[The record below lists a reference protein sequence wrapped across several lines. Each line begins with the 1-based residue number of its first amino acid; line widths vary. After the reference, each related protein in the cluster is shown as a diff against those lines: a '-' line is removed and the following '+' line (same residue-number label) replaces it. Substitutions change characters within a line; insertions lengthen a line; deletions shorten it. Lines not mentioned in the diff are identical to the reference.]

1 MEVLLRIMSGLGL
14 LVVLLLLVEVLAVGV
29 SLLILRIVEKLLGD
43 VEGESVADGNGYGE
57 ESGEGS

>member
-1 MEVLLRIMSGLGL
+1 MELLLRIISGLGL

-29 SLLILRIVEKLLGD
+29 SLLILRIVEKKLGD

>member
-29 SLLILRIVEKLLGD
+29 SLLILRIVEKMLGD
-43 VEGESVADGNGYGE
+43 VEGESVAGGHGNGE

>member
-14 LVVLLLLVEVLAVGV
+14 LVMLLLLVEVLAAGA
-29 SLLILRIVEKLLGD
+29 SLLILRIVEKMLGD
-43 VEGESVADGNGYGE
+43 VKGESVADGNGFGE

>member
-1 MEVLLRIMSGLGL
+1 MELLLRIMSGLGL

-29 SLLILRIVEKLLGD
+29 SLLILRIVEKMLGD
-43 VEGESVADGNGYGE
+43 VEGESVAGGYGNGE

>member
-29 SLLILRIVEKLLGD
+29 SLLILRIVEKMLGD
-43 VEGESVADGNGYGE
+43 VEGESVADGNGFGE

>member
-14 LVVLLLLVEVLAVGV
+14 LVVLLLLGEVLAVGV
-29 SLLILRIVEKLLGD
+29 SLLILRIVEKMLGD
-43 VEGESVADGNGYGE
+43 VEGESVADGNGFGE